1 MSKISFHKCRICG
14 AIFYHFNK
22 NTYCPKCVAPYKSG
36 ENRSKI
42 INDAIEN
49 RDIIEARRARWRAYW
64 HKKME
69 SPEFREKERL
79 RSLARARANRKYLVK
94 EDYETTK

>member
-1 MSKISFHKCRICG
+1 MSKLVFHKCRICG
-14 AIFYHFNK
+14 VVFYHYNK
-22 NTYCPKCVAPYKSG
+22 NTYCPKCVSPNKSG

-49 RDIIEARRARWRAYW
+49 RDALEIRRFIERERWHRR
-64 HKKME
+64 ME

-79 RSLARARANRKYLVK
+79 RSLARARANKKYLIK
-94 EDYETTK
+94 ETENE